1 MTGVSTGYVG
11 LDRPNPHGTVNP
23 DGRYWGRQKRRA
35 PFSGGIVVHTAE
47 VPPDYVAPD
56 LGAERTAD
64 YFTGS
69 TRPASYHR
77 IADSDSIVPFL
88 PFDHEAYHDATG
100 GNRWSVGVSMGTQAH
115 TWGTDLDH
123 DERIL
128 RNGAKAA
135 AEGAMY
141 WASIAPGRDPLD
153 CARWISPAQYRSHQ
167 PGLVEHGELD
177 PSRRSDPWTS
187 HRLRPELR
195 SRFVVHMRAAITGFP
210 TPPPPDPE
218 DLTVADITAIID
230 AINASTATTTAA
242 IASLRNDVGGW
253 LQGERSW
260 NGSAVYRISDRDAVH
275 ALRFDPE
282 GPFLARLSPALL
294 EALKSAGDVDPI
306 VTIVTP
312 GSPLAVELEAMR
324 GFDPR

>member
-1 MTGVSTGYVG
+1 MSTGYVA

-69 TRPASYHR
+69 SRPASYHR
-77 IADSDSIVPFL
+77 IADSDSIVKFL

-115 TWGTDLDH
+115 TWGTNLDH

-135 AEGAMY
+135 AEAAVY
-141 WASIAPGRDPLD
+141 WASLAPGRDPLA
-153 CARWISPAQYRSHQ
+153 CARWITPAQYRAHQ

-177 PSRRSDPWTS
+177 PSRRSDPWTK
-187 HRLRPELR
+187 HRLRPDLR
-195 SRFVVHMRAAITGFP
+195 DRFVAYMREELTGLP
-210 TPPPPDPE
+210 TPPPPPDPE
-218 DLTVADITAIID
+218 EFTVADISAVID

-242 IASLRNDVGGW
+242 IASLRNDVGAW
-253 LQGERSW
+253 LQGERAF
-260 NGSAVYRISDRDAVH
+260 NGTAGYRIAGKRAIH
-275 ALRFDPE
+275 LLRFDPE
-282 GPFLARLSPALL
+282 GPFLVRLSAALF
-294 EALKSAGDVDPI
+294 EEMKARGDIDPVVI
-306 VTIVTP
+306 DVAA
-312 GSPLAVELEAMR
+312 GSPLAEEMAGMR
-324 GFDPR
+324 GFDAR